1 VNIAKADNITSMIF
15 TFFKKL
21 TSTKKKQSITGNF
34 TTAYLIVPFKFT
46 WILKL
51 TWLFSF
57 STTGFSAGAAN
68 PDLLLEAVNYELQP
82 QAFSESYFGLIVNQ
96 NHPWSYGQSTWAKGG
111 PSFGG
116 EYRFFYKDSWT
127 VSISGEFKQL
137 SDLEGKN
144 KALLIGSQESMKLV
158 RLYHPLYLGV
168 GGKFSNYSPVKA
180 ISFPYERDDTRAV
193 DNGVSL
199 CVSAL
204 WISTP
209 RTAVMLTASRW
220 RSLSTTKRQGIEL
233 ALSTLYKF
241 R

>member
-1 VNIAKADNITSMIF
+1 MIF

-21 TSTKKKQSITGNF
+21 TSTIKIQSITGNHK
-34 TTAYLIVPFKFT
+34 TSYLIARFKFT

-51 TWLFSF
+51 ACLFSL
-57 STTGFSAGAAN
+57 STTGISAGTEN
-68 PDLLLEAVNYELQP
+68 PDLMLEAVNYEFQP
-82 QAFSESYFGLIVNQ
+82 QAFSDSYFGLILNQ

-116 EYRFFYKDSWT
+116 EYRFFFKDSWT
-127 VSISGEFKQL
+127 VAISGEFKQL
-137 SDLEGKN
+137 ADAEGNN

-168 GGKFSNYSPVKA
+168 GGKLSNYSPVKA

-199 CVSAL
+199 CLSAL
-204 WISTP
+204 WISNP
-209 RTAVMLTASRW
+209 RMAVMLTASRW
-220 RSLSTTKRQGIEL
+220 RSLSTTKRQGLEL
-233 ALSTLYKF
+233 ALSTLVKF